1 MTESARLDTSIKAIL
16 SVAIPMSLGA
26 FVQFIVSFTDNYFV
40 AQIDDF
46 AMSGAAFVGLIYITL
61 AMIGY
66 GLGNAAQ
73 IIVARRNGEN
83 QPTLAG
89 RITSNALILGVFI
102 AIIQF
107 AFLRFA
113 TPPLLD
119 ALIDSDQARYYM
131 NEFLRYR
138 SFGFFFYTLT
148 LILHSFWSGIAKT
161 RVMIYTTLITALV
174 NIGLDYVLVFGEM
187 GFPKMGVAGAALA
200 TVISEAA
207 AFIFLVIYTAKS
219 SANRDFGVF
228 RQLLLPLK
236 ESHFAEDTKSL
247 FKLGLPIIFQ
257 MVLSLLIWVIF
268 YNLIE
273 KLDGKSFQS
282 SFIIRNMY
290 SLVWVSIMGFSTTAK
305 TYVSGLIAEKR
316 LTELWPTV
324 RKLMLLNLCGVFLL
338 SHGLW
343 LYPEW
348 ITAQFT
354 HDAEVAHLT
363 IQSMYIIL
371 PAMYTFAFT
380 SILLGTVEGSGNT
393 VAGFIVELATTIFY
407 LITAYLLTIKWPQPV
422 YIVWMSD
429 YVYFIFLGIFS
440 LYFLRNDRWKN
451 KVI

>member
-1 MTESARLDTSIKAIL
+1 MIESTRLDTSIKAIL
-16 SVAIPMSLGA
+16 GVAIPMSLGA

-40 AQIDDF
+40 AQIDEF

-66 GLGNAAQ
+66 GLGNAVQ
-73 IIVARRNGEN
+73 ILVARRNGEN
-83 QPTLAG
+83 QPMLAG
-89 RITSNALILGVFI
+89 RITSNALLLGIFI
-102 AIIQF
+102 AIFQF
-107 AFLRFA
+107 ALLRFV
-113 TPPLLD
+113 TPSLLEV
-119 ALIDSDQARYYM
+119 LIDSDQARYYM

-148 LILHSFWSGIAKT
+148 LILHSFWSGIAHTK
-161 RVMIYTTLITALV
+161 VMIYTTSITALV
-174 NIGLDYVLVFGEM
+174 NIGLDYCLVFGEF
-187 GFPKMGVAGAALA
+187 GLPEMGVAGAALA

-207 AFIFLVIYTAKS
+207 AFVFLLIYTFRS
-219 SANRDFGVF
+219 TANGDYGVF

-236 ESHFAEDTKSL
+236 ESHFWADTKSL

-305 TYVSGLIAEKR
+305 TYISGLIAEKR
-316 LTELWPTV
+316 LNELWPTA
-324 RKLMLLNLCGVFLL
+324 RKLMLLNLCGVFIL

-348 ITAQFT
+348 ITMQFT
-354 HDAEVAHLT
+354 DDPEVIQLT
-363 IQSMYIIL
+363 VQSMYIIL

-380 SILLGTVEGSGNT
+380 SVLLGTVEGSGNT
-393 VAGFIVELATTIFY
+393 VAGFIVELATTVFY
-407 LITAYLLTIKWPQPV
+407 LITAYSLTIVWPQPV

-440 LYFLRNDRWKN
+440 LFYLRNDKWKN

>member
-119 ALIDSDQARYYM
+119 VLIDSDQARYYM

-187 GFPKMGVAGAALA
+187 GFPTMGVAGAALA

-228 RQLLLPLK
+228 QQLLLPLK

-354 HDAEVAHLT
+354 QDAEVAHLT

>member
-1 MTESARLDTSIKAIL
+1 MNNTTSLNTSTKAIL
-16 SVAIPMSLGA
+16 AVAIPMSLGA

-40 AQIDDF
+40 ASIDEF

-89 RITSNALILGVFI
+89 RITSNALILGACI
-102 AIIQF
+102 ALLQF
-107 AFLRFA
+107 ALLRFA

-119 ALIDSDQARYYM
+119 LLIESDQARCYM
-131 NEFLRYR
+131 NEFLRFR
-138 SFGFFFYTLT
+138 AFGFFFYTPT
-148 LILHSFWSGIAKT
+148 LIMHSFWSGIAQT

-174 NIGLDYVLVFGEM
+174 NIALDYCLVFGNV
-187 GFPKMGVAGAALA
+187 GFPELGVSGAALA
-200 TVISEAA
+200 TSISEAT
-207 AFIFLVIYTAKS
+207 AFVFLVIYTAKS
-219 SANRDFGVF
+219 TANRDFGVF

-236 ESHFAEDTKSL
+236 ESHFLADTKSL

-273 KLDGKSFQS
+273 KLDGQSFQS

-324 RKLMLLNLCGVFLL
+324 RKLMLLNFYGVFLL

-348 ITAQFT
+348 ITQQFT
-354 HDAEVAHLT
+354 DDPEVIRLT

-380 SILLGTVEGSGNT
+380 SVLLGTVEGSGNT
-393 VAGFIVELATTIFY
+393 IAGFVVELATTVFY
-407 LITAYLLTIKWPQPV
+407 LITAYLLTIVWPQPV

-429 YVYFIFLGIFS
+429 YVYFIFLGLFS
-440 LYFLRNDRWKN
+440 LYFLRNDAWKN

>member
-1 MTESARLDTSIKAIL
+1 MTESTRLDTSIKAIL
-16 SVAIPMSLGA
+16 AVAIPMSLGA

-102 AIIQF
+102 AIVQF
-107 AFLRFA
+107 LFLRFA

-161 RVMIYTTLITALV
+161 RVMIYTTLITAIV

-305 TYVSGLIAEKR
+305 TYISGLIAEKR

-324 RKLMLLNLCGVFLL
+324 RKLMLLNICGVFIL

-354 HDAEVAHLT
+354 KDAEVAHLT

-393 VAGFIVELATTIFY
+393 VAGFIVELGTTIFY
-407 LITAYLLTIKWPQPV
+407 LVTAYLLTIKWPQPV